1 MKYNNNLNIINMAS
15 SSETGHN
22 KNVANYSSAIQL
34 LEEMGGLYNPSNANL
49 KLTALDP
56 VKTDLSGVIT
66 VLNDKNQ
73 FTKMR

>member
-1 MKYNNNLNIINMAS
+1 MAS